1 MLPMILLFVL
11 LLIVIILIVLLRRAG
26 GGAFPWIHFYAKG
39 KEAGFSFSEVN
50 LLRKVAV
57 DGRLN
62 NPTSLFWSIKQLD
75 RSIRGAMIRFKSEGV
90 LDEFENME
98 FLSKLFDFRKNV
110 ELKLPKYMI
119 GLKTTRKITKMQFL
133 KITLPG
139 LGTYVS
145 QVVENQRRYI
155 AITYPD
161 GPKLPPG
168 YEFKGEK
175 LNIYFWRKDDA
186 GYVFESKVIEDHMDR
201 EVPILYISHSDSI
214 IRSQKRSSIRV
225 DLNAPAHL
233 YPLRSIGHATEDR
246 EGKRGIRCRLQ
257 DLSEDGAALLIGGH
271 GKVGM
276 NVKIQF
282 KLADTTLVMC
292 GVVKGVSFH
301 QNKNTSVIHIQAVP
315 LSSRTKNRIL
325 AYVYDLFGE
334 RSTKN
339 VKHASAVLEGW

>member
-1 MLPMILLFVL
+1 MLPMILLFTLLFIVL
-11 LLIVIILIVLLRRAG
+11 TLIVLLRRAG
-26 GGAFPWIHFYAKG
+26 GGYFPWIHFYTKG

-57 DGRLN
+57 EGRLN

-75 RSIRGAMIRFKSEGV
+75 RSIRGSMIRFKSEGV
-90 LDEFENME
+90 LDEVENME

-110 ELKLPKYMI
+110 EMKLPKYMI
-119 GLKTTRKITKMQFL
+119 WLTTTRKITKMQFL

-139 LGTYVS
+139 LGTYMS

-155 AITYPD
+155 AITYPE

-168 YEFKGEK
+168 FEFKGGE

-186 GYVFESKVIEDHMDR
+186 GYVFKSRVLEDHMDR
-201 EVPILYISHSDSI
+201 KVPILYISHSNSI
-214 IRSQKRSSIRV
+214 IRSQKRNSIRV
-225 DLNAPAHL
+225 DINIPAHL
-233 YPLRSIGHATEDR
+233 YPLRTIGHATEDL
-246 EGKRGIRCRLQ
+246 EEKRGIRCRLQ

-282 KLADTTLVMC
+282 KLSDTNLVMC

-301 QNKNTSVIHIQAVP
+301 QNKNTSIIHIQAVP
-315 LSSRTKNRIL
+315 LSNRTKNRIL
-325 AYVYDLFGE
+325 AYIYNLFDE
-334 RSTKN
+334 RGLKN
-339 VKHASAVLEGW
+339 VKHTSAVLEGW

>member
-1 MLPMILLFVL
+1 MFPMILLFVL
-11 LLIVIILIVLLRRAG
+11 LLIVTTLIVLLRRAG
-26 GGAFPWIHFYAKG
+26 GGSFPWIHFYAKG
-39 KEAGFSFSEVN
+39 KEAGFTFGEVN

-57 DGRLN
+57 EGRLN

-75 RSIRGAMIRFKSEGV
+75 RSIRGSMIRFKSEGV
-90 LDEFENME
+90 LDEVENMS
-98 FLSKLFDFRKNV
+98 FLSKLFDFRKSV

-119 GLKTTRKITKMQFL
+119 GLKTTRKITKMQYL
-133 KITLPG
+133 KISLPG

-155 AITYPD
+155 AITYPE
-161 GPKLPPG
+161 GPKLPSG

-201 EVPILYISHSDSI
+201 KVPILYISHSDSI
-214 IRSQKRSSIRV
+214 IRSQKRSSVRV
-225 DLNAPAHL
+225 DLNTAAHL
-233 YPLRSIGHATEDR
+233 YPLRTIGHATEDL
-246 EGKRGIRCRLQ
+246 EESRGIRCRLQ

-282 KLADTTLVMC
+282 KLSNTTLVMC

-301 QNKNTSVIHIQAVP
+301 QNKNTSIIHIQAVP
-315 LSSRTKNRIL
+315 LSNRTKNRIL

-334 RSTKN
+334 RSSKN

>member
-1 MLPMILLFVL
+1 MLPMILLFAL
-11 LLIVIILIVLLRRAG
+11 LLIVITLIVLLRRAG
-26 GGAFPWIHFYAKG
+26 GGSFPWIHFYAKG

-57 DGRLN
+57 EGRLN

-75 RSIRGAMIRFKSEGV
+75 RSIRGSIIRFKSEGM
-90 LDEFENME
+90 LDEIDNMI
-98 FLSKLFDFRKNV
+98 FLSKLFDFRKSV

-119 GLKTTRKITKMQFL
+119 GLKTTRKITRMQYL
-133 KITLPG
+133 KITVPG

-155 AITYPD
+155 AITYPE
-161 GPKLPPG
+161 GPRLPSG

-201 EVPILYISHSDSI
+201 EVPILYISHSNSI
-214 IRSQKRSSIRV
+214 IRSQKRSSVRV
-225 DLNAPAHL
+225 DLNNPAHL
-233 YPLRSIGHATEDR
+233 YPLRTIHHASE
-246 EGKRGIRCRLQ
+246 EEEPKRGIRCRLQ
-257 DLSEDGAALLIGGH
+257 DISEDGAALLIGGH

-282 KLADTTLVMC
+282 KLSDSILIMC

-301 QNKNTSVIHIQAVP
+301 QNKNTSIIHIQAVP
-315 LSSRTKNRIL
+315 LSNRTKNRIL

-334 RSTKN
+334 RSS
-339 VKHASAVLEGW
+339 KHIKQASAVLEGW

>member
-1 MLPMILLFVL
+1 MLPMILLFTLLFIVL
-11 LLIVIILIVLLRRAG
+11 TLIVLLRRAG
-26 GGAFPWIHFYAKG
+26 GGYFPWIHFYTKG

-57 DGRLN
+57 EGRLN

-75 RSIRGAMIRFKSEGV
+75 RSIRGSMIRFKSEGV
-90 LDEFENME
+90 LDEVENME

-110 ELKLPKYMI
+110 EMKLPKYMI
-119 GLKTTRKITKMQFL
+119 GLTTTRKITKMQFL

-139 LGTYVS
+139 LGTYMS

-155 AITYPD
+155 AITYPE

-168 YEFKGEK
+168 FEFKGGE

-186 GYVFESKVIEDHMDR
+186 GYVFKSRVLEDHMDR
-201 EVPILYISHSDSI
+201 KVPILYISHSNSI
-214 IRSQKRSSIRV
+214 IRSQKRNSIRV
-225 DLNAPAHL
+225 DINIPAHL
-233 YPLRSIGHATEDR
+233 YPLRTIGHATEDL
-246 EGKRGIRCRLQ
+246 EEKRGIRCRLQ

-282 KLADTTLVMC
+282 KLSDTNLVMC

-301 QNKNTSVIHIQAVP
+301 QNKNTSIIHIQAIP
-315 LSSRTKNRIL
+315 LSNRTKNRIL
-325 AYVYDLFGE
+325 AYVYNLFGE
-334 RSTKN
+334 RGLKN
-339 VKHASAVLEGW
+339 VKHVSAVLEGW

>member
-1 MLPMILLFVL
+1 MLPMILLFTLLFIVL
-11 LLIVIILIVLLRRAG
+11 TLIVLLRRAG
-26 GGAFPWIHFYAKG
+26 GGYFPWIHFYTKG

-57 DGRLN
+57 EGRLN

-75 RSIRGAMIRFKSEGV
+75 RSIRGSMIRFKSEGV
-90 LDEFENME
+90 LDEVGNME

-110 ELKLPKYMI
+110 EMKLPKYMI
-119 GLKTTRKITKMQFL
+119 GLTTTRKITRMQFL

-139 LGTYVS
+139 LGTYMS

-155 AITYPD
+155 AITYPE

-168 YEFKGEK
+168 FEFKGGE

-186 GYVFESKVIEDHMDR
+186 GYVFKSRVLEDHMDHK
-201 EVPILYISHSDSI
+201 VPILYISHSNSI
-214 IRSQKRSSIRV
+214 IRSQKRNSIRV
-225 DLNAPAHL
+225 DINIPAHL
-233 YPLRSIGHATEDR
+233 YPLRTIGHATEDL
-246 EGKRGIRCRLQ
+246 EEKRGIRCRLQ

-276 NVKIQF
+276 NVKVQF
-282 KLADTTLVMC
+282 KLSDTNLVMC

-301 QNKNTSVIHIQAVP
+301 QNKNTSIIHIQAIP
-315 LSSRTKNRIL
+315 LSNRTKNRIL
-325 AYVYDLFGE
+325 AYVYNLFGE
-334 RSTKN
+334 RGLKN

>member
-1 MLPMILLFVL
+1 MLLMILLFAL
-11 LLIVIILIVLLRRAG
+11 LLIVVTLIVLLRRAG
-26 GGAFPWIHFYAKG
+26 GGSFPWIHFYAKG
-39 KEAGFSFSEVN
+39 KEAGFSFNEVN

-57 DGRLN
+57 EGRLN

-75 RSIRGAMIRFKSEGV
+75 RSVRGTIIRFRSEGV
-90 LDEFENME
+90 LDEVENMS

-119 GLKTTRKITKMQFL
+119 GLKTTRKITKMQYL
-133 KITLPG
+133 KITIAG

-155 AITYPD
+155 AITYPE

-168 YEFKGEK
+168 YEFKGER

-186 GYVFESKVIEDHMDR
+186 GYVFESRVIEDHMDHKI
-201 EVPILYISHSDSI
+201 PILYISHSDSI
-214 IRSQKRSSIRV
+214 IRSQKRGSVRA
-225 DLNAPAHL
+225 DLNNSAHL
-233 YPLRSIGHATEDR
+233 YPLRVIAQASE
-246 EGKRGIRCRLQ
+246 EEELKRGIRCRLQ
-257 DLSEDGAALLIGGH
+257 DISEDGAALLIGGH

-282 KLADTTLVMC
+282 KLSETVLTMC

-301 QNKNTSVIHIQAVP
+301 QNKNTSIIHIQAVP
-315 LSSRTKNRIL
+315 LSNRTKNRIL

-334 RSTKN
+334 RSSKN
-339 VKHASAVLEGW
+339 VKHASAILEGW